1 LLKTN
6 NLLFLKAI
14 FIIKKSLLR
23 LLVIIKQMK
32 NRLFII
38 LSLSCLMLISC
49 TKEIEIDIP
58 EVKTKLVLN
67 GLFTNDS
74 VFCVNVSRTT
84 NFSQNITKYISDAT
98 VELYQGNRQISN
110 FIYTENGIYK
120 STIDYKPEIG
130 KTYTIKILHDKYDN
144 LYAENKVPLL
154 PNVIQTEKTDSAY
167 IDEDGYYG
175 SEAEITIN
183 DSPNNKNYYEIKLI
197 GYYFEDYSGI
207 PGYENNQTED
217 TVWHTRRLYLTGND
231 VVLLN
236 EGLTDYYP
244 SEYPFSDTL
253 FNGQSYTLKVHYLPP
268 QTILVVND
276 GEYNLA
282 KNYQLIVVINS
293 VSEAYYKYKKK
304 LIIHTENQSGDIWD
318 GTANPVNM
326 FSNIEG
332 GYGIFAGYS
341 SYIDTIP

>member
-1 LLKTN
+1 MLKTN

-120 STIDYKPEIG
+120 STIDYK
-130 KTYTIKILHDKYDN
+130 
-144 LYAENKVPLL
+144 
-154 PNVIQTEKTDSAY
+154 
-167 IDEDGYYG
+167 
-175 SEAEITIN
+175 
-183 DSPNNKNYYEIKLI
+183 
-197 GYYFEDYSGI
+197 
-207 PGYENNQTED
+207 
-217 TVWHTRRLYLTGND
+217 
-231 VVLLN
+231 
-236 EGLTDYYP
+236 
-244 SEYPFSDTL
+244 
-253 FNGQSYTLKVHYLPP
+253 
-268 QTILVVND
+268 
-276 GEYNLA
+276 
-282 KNYQLIVVINS
+282 
-293 VSEAYYKYKKK
+293 
-304 LIIHTENQSGDIWD
+304 
-318 GTANPVNM
+318 
-326 FSNIEG
+326 
-332 GYGIFAGYS
+332 
-341 SYIDTIP
+341 